1 MKKSLLAAVMV
12 AAGTIATVQFA
23 STAHAGTVIPYNNP
37 GTENPELYSFIAA
50 ATGPVVAYFG
60 GSDAGDTDTIGLMVN
75 NVVVASGTLNNQT
88 SVLGGSVVL
97 ANVNAGDLL
106 TFFLFDSNTG
116 STWYSDKSLNTDG
129 ANHVY
134 SAPYNGANPPFGGL
148 IPAGTY
154 VGFEDLALAQGG
166 DFDFNDDSFVFTNV
180 TIGTQS
186 VTENPIPAA
195 LPLFASGL
203 GLLGL
208 LAHRRKRKAQASR
221 V

>member
-1 MKKSLLAAVMV
+1 MKKSLLGAMLV
-12 AAGTIATVQFA
+12 AAGTIATGQFA
-23 STAHAGTVIPYNNP
+23 STAHAGTIIPYNNP
-37 GTENPELYSFIAA
+37 GTENPEVYVFIAT
-50 ATGPVVAYFG
+50 ATAPVIAYFG
-60 GSDAGDTDTIGLMVN
+60 GSDAGHTDTIGLMVN

-106 TFFLFDSNTG
+106 TFFLSDSNTG
-116 STWYSDKSLNTDG
+116 SIWYSDKSLNTDG
-129 ANHVY
+129 ASHVY
-134 SAPYNGANPPFGGL
+134 SAPYDGANPPFGGL

-180 TIGTQS
+180 TIRQDGET
-186 VTENPIPAA
+186 PIPAA

-208 LAHRRKRKAQASR
+208 LARRRKRRAQA